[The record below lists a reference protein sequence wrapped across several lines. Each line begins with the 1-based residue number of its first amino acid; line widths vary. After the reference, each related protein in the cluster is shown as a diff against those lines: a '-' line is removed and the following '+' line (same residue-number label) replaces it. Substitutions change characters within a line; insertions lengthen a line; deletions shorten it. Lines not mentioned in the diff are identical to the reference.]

1 MDYIFPR
8 IIFTQTDLNVHCM
21 AWVKWN
27 NTTEDNGSKYKP
39 IVSHLHAY
47 QSYRQF
53 STNKTKNVLCVC
65 VLTRRLLQIH
75 SHTIIHSL
83 HFCTAEP
90 INIYLRF
97 THTLLLTPLQHGRRW
112 LYLQSYR
119 TCQAVS
125 KWRPKSVCASSSSSV
140 VLINKCDMLC

>member
-1 MDYIFPR
+1 
-8 IIFTQTDLNVHCM
+8 M

-27 NTTEDNGSKYKP
+27 NTTEDNGSKYKPIVSHLHAYHINHIVNFKTTEDNGSKYKP

-97 THTLLLTPLQHGRRW
+97 TRTLLLTPL
-112 LYLQSYR
+112 
-119 TCQAVS
+119 
-125 KWRPKSVCASSSSSV
+125 
-140 VLINKCDMLC
+140 